1 MEDKKMETKPTTK
14 TELSTAE
21 RTELLSTLQA
31 RFEQHMRRH
40 PGLAWAEVQ
49 AKLEAHPDKLWSLH
63 QMESTGGEPDVVG
76 HDSKTGEYLFF
87 DCAAESP
94 EGRRNTCYDYDGW
107 KSRKADS
114 RPETN
119 ALDMAAAMGIA
130 LLTEEEYR
138 ALQKLG
144 DFDTKTSSWLQTP
157 APIRDLGGA
166 LFGDRR
172 YDHVF
177 TYHNGAQ
184 SYYAARGF
192 RASLRV

>member
-1 MEDKKMETKPTTK
+1 METKTT
-14 TELSTAE
+14 LSTTE
-21 RTELLSTLQA
+21 RAELLSTLQA

-40 PGLAWAEVQ
+40 AGIEWAEVQ

-76 HDSKTGEYLFF
+76 QDAKTGEYLFY

-94 EGRRNTCYDYDGW
+94 EGRRNVCYDHEAW
-107 KSRKADS
+107 KARKADS

-157 APIRDLGGA
+157 APIRKLGGA
-166 LFGDRR
+166 FFGDRR

-192 RASLRV
+192 RGALRV